1 MTYWWHDITYLNTCP
16 RVFWGNNRLVW
27 SSTDMLSLTSC
38 KAYRLRLDVL
48 LRVRENR
55 RSIEQVQRA
64 LAAQQNFR
72 STKSSRVFSFSFT
85 TTTVI
90 DSLKLTEFPKVDFV
104 KNWPKNGPIFSKDLY
119 ARCCSSLA
127 SGEWWDDEGID
138 SRSSWAAFPNLGSF
152 MANHFFQLILL
163 CCTASLLC

>member
-1 MTYWWHDITYLNTCP
+1 
-16 RVFWGNNRLVW
+16 
-27 SSTDMLSLTSC
+27 MLSLTSC

-64 LAAQQNFR
+64 LAAQQNFC

-85 TTTVI
+85 TTSVI

-127 SGEWWDDEGID
+127 SGE
-138 SRSSWAAFPNLGSF
+138 
-152 MANHFFQLILL
+152 
-163 CCTASLLC
+163 